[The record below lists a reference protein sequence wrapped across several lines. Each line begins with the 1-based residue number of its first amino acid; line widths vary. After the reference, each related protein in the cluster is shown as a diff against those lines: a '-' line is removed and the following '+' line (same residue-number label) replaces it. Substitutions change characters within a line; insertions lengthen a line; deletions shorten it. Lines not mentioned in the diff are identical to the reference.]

1 MIRIAGYVALF
12 VAVFLVTVYLRFPYA
27 EVARQQLA
35 TMELPDDL
43 TIDFASLGPHGLG
56 ITGTDLRIDRRGG
69 GNGVPVFAAADF
81 RLGGLLR
88 SVTGPVHLDG
98 RFRAYG
104 GDLQAGIDA
113 RDGGGYDVE
122 LTGKKLSLS
131 ALVTPFS
138 DRLRGVRGEIGGAL
152 TFSGEPARWLE
163 GDGNLEVDGGP
174 GAIAGVTVFGQAVP
188 EVLFDRIV
196 ARLQMD
202 KGVLQIEEAALS
214 GTDLSATVDGR
225 IRVRMPLAQ
234 SVLDLNCKVSLPPAV
249 RASLEGLVDLAS
261 AYQQDDGTYQFQV
274 RGTFLRPRLR

>member
-12 VAVFLVTVYLRFPYA
+12 VTVFLVTVYLRFPYA
-27 EVARQQLA
+27 EVVRQELA
-35 TMELPDDL
+35 TMELPADL
-43 TIDFASLGPHGLG
+43 AIDFASLGPYGLG
-56 ITGTDLRIDRRGG
+56 VSGTDLRIDRRGA

-88 SVTGPVHLDG
+88 SVAGPVHLDG

-104 GDLQAGIDA
+104 GDLQAAIDA
-113 RDGGGYDVE
+113 RDGGGYDVHMD
-122 LTGKKLSLS
+122 GKELSLT

-138 DRLRGVRGEIGGAL
+138 DRFRGVRGEIGGAL
-152 TFSGEPARWLE
+152 AFSGDLARWPE
-163 GDGNLEVDGGP
+163 GDGKLEVDGGP
-174 GAIAGVTVFGQAVP
+174 GAIAGVMFFGQAVP
-188 EVLFDRIV
+188 EVGFDRIV

-234 SVLDLNCKVSLPPAV
+234 SVLDLNCKISLPPAV
-249 RASLEGLVDLAS
+249 IASLEGLVDLAS
-261 AYQQDDGTYQFQV
+261 AYRQDDGSYQFQV